1 MCMLKFE
8 KQCSWP
14 QLYLFK
20 ALLGKGE
27 TVTENLVWTQDF
39 TLQLVLMMLA
49 IARYPTKMGNHER
62 TQT

>member
-1 MCMLKFE
+1 MCVLKFE

-14 QLYLFK
+14 QLCLFK

-27 TVTENLVWTQDF
+27 TVTENLVWTQGF
-39 TLQLVLMMLA
+39 TRQLVPVMLA
-49 IARYPTKMGNHER
+49 VDRSPTEMRNRER